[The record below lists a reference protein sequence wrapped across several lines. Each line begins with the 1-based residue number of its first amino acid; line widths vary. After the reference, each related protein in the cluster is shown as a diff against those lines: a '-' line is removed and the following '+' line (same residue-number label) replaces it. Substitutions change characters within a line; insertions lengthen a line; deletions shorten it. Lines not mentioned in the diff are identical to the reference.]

1 MKKAKKIIRMI
12 TYSVALILLSIVLFD
27 IFGDKTRIYKK
38 SIDSAK
44 ELIIKASKVYDNIP
58 EIDFSKNMTFMA
70 SVSKDNNI
78 ILSLNGAGSNKNNL
92 YQISLENKQTN
103 ENIKAFLQDD
113 TLYYG
118 LDTLLNN
125 IYAYVMDNEDECM
138 GSCPSN
144 IGKYISEALGSY
156 NTSDLTLNI
165 TSINEIADILKS
177 VLSNK
182 YIKKRRIIDTINGKK
197 GLYSKFSYKL
207 NNDSLSDIKTKLVN
221 NEKLSSYVNLF
232 KEYIPNNFD
241 IDSEINIYT
250 SWGQI
255 KEINLILNDK
265 KIIITNN
272 KDKLN
277 ISYISNNK
285 KSIISYQND
294 TLSFEKFT
302 NEEKVL
308 NLSTPDYKNIKV
320 KLNKDGKSYDYS
332 ITFNKEVTD
341 SKVNGSI
348 MINDTNNNYLLNYD
362 MNYNTDVKSVVLDNV
377 KNYKEMSEDESK
389 NLNTIF
395 SNLQNNEFTKLLF
408 NLLTMTN

>member
-12 TYSVALILLSIVLFD
+12 IYSIALILLSIILFD
-27 IFGDKTRIYKK
+27 TFGDKTRIYKK

-44 ELIIKASKVYDNIP
+44 DLIIKVSKIFDNIP
-58 EIDFSKNMTFMA
+58 EMDFSKNMTFTA

-78 ILSLNGAGSNKNNL
+78 ILSLNGAGSNKDNL
-92 YQISLENKQTN
+92 YQISLENKLTN
-103 ENIKAFLQDD
+103 ESIKAFLQDD

-118 LDTLLNN
+118 SDTLLNN
-125 IYAYVMDNEDECM
+125 IYAYEMDNEDECT

-156 NTSDLTLNI
+156 NTSNLTLNI
-165 TSINEIADILKS
+165 ISINEIADILKS

-241 IDSEINIYT
+241 VDSEINIYT

-265 KIIITNN
+265 KIMITNN

-277 ISYISNNK
+277 ISYISNDE
-285 KSIISYQND
+285 KSVISYQND
-294 TLSFEKFT
+294 SLSFEKFT
-302 NEEKVL
+302 NEEEVL
-308 NLSTPDYKNIKV
+308 NLTMQDYKNIKV

-348 MINDTNNNYLLNYD
+348 MINDASNNYLLNYD
-362 MNYNTDVKSVVLDNV
+362 INYNADVKRVVLDKV
-377 KNYKEMSEDESK
+377 KNYKEMSEVESK